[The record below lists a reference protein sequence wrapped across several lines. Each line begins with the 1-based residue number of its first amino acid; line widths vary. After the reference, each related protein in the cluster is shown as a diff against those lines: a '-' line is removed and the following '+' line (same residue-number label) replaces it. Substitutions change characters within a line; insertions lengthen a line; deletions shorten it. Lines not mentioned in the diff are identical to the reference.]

1 MPTAARIARTKVG
14 CRDLCRWWG
23 RTAWPFPTTM
33 ATACLK
39 ASVTCLPTQPSE
51 SCSSISRV
59 RAVAR
64 EWTREYQRRRPA
76 PVPVRGGQADRPRQ
90 GRSHFS
96 ELSALY
102 SQDADRGAVGIRPV
116 QRTWA
121 AGTRL
126 EEGTPV
132 SGSLAARLNLVG
144 MPSLA
149 EAVLTHRTA
158 ILA

>member
-1 MPTAARIARTKVG
+1 SRRNPVHRFR
-14 CRDLCRWWG
+14 
-23 RTAWPFPTTM
+23 
-33 ATACLK
+33 
-39 ASVTCLPTQPSE
+39 E
-51 SCSSISRV
+51 S
-59 RAVAR
+59 AQVAR

-90 GRSHFS
+90 GRTHFS

-102 SQDADRGAVGIRPV
+102 PQDADRGAVGIRPV
-116 QRTWA
+116 QRTCA

-126 EEGTPV
+126 EETTPV

-149 EAVLTHRTA
+149 AAVLTA
-158 ILA
+158 ALQFLQLGCP